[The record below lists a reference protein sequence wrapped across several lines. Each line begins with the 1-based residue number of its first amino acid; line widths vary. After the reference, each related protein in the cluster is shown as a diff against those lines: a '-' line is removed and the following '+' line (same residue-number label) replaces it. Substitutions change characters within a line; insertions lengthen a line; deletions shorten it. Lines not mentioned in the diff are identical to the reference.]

1 VEYTDPLVFKEP
13 KARAAQAAQ
22 RRQRQQQQRQI
33 AGFTPQKG
41 GARGGGAGGGG
52 GEEKVPLDGESKGED
67 GGMGGGGEGGDVGAE
82 LRRGAL
88 EALKEERRK
97 EEDARQEEKR
107 ERREGI
113 DVDRGDEGKA
123 KVAALRDAAGEA
135 TFKVKVN
142 LHGGTDHII
151 LNCRAS
157 STVHDLFAVVDER
170 GAMRGTPYVKDSLL
184 GICSV

>member
-1 VEYTDPLVFKEP
+1 
-13 KARAAQAAQ
+13 
-22 RRQRQQQQRQI
+22 
-33 AGFTPQKG
+33 
-41 GARGGGAGGGG
+41 
-52 GEEKVPLDGESKGED
+52 
-67 GGMGGGGEGGDVGAE
+67 MGAE

-123 KVAALRDAAGEA
+123 KDAMRDAAGEA

-142 LHGGTDHII
+142 LHGGTDHIN